1 LSLDDVIID
10 VAYQGS
16 FRLGKEHKMSEK
28 RRDSKNR
35 ILRSGESQRK
45 DGKYAYKLKALSIK
59 IIVTVQAQAG
69 IILQTIT
76 E

>member
-1 LSLDDVIID
+1 
-10 VAYQGS
+10 
-16 FRLGKEHKMSEK
+16 MSEK